1 MLFDKTSFKTLKREI
16 VLKSLRKSV
25 KIGRKRKFNK
35 SLRDLNCSF
44 ILENFLREEEAIEK
58 ESHIWRKKKSWKQD
72 IITKDYFPAEIDDE
86 WSKSF
91 SVYFWH
97 GKVFWGIF
105 PASHPWTIGS
115 LMIKIIKLL

>member
-58 ESHIWRKKKSWKQD
+58 ESHI
-72 IITKDYFPAEIDDE
+72 
-86 WSKSF
+86 
-91 SVYFWH
+91 
-97 GKVFWGIF
+97 
-105 PASHPWTIGS
+105 
-115 LMIKIIKLL
+115 